1 MTKYLEIIL
10 TEGILYYENCNGMDS
25 RTISRKIYD
34 ELIKKDLPFEI
45 EKRGAYLKNNNL
57 VDIYW
62 IYNTEVFSDGDARKL
77 VMKNVEKYNIN

>member
-1 MTKYLEIIL
+1 MTNYLEIIL

-25 RTISRKIYD
+25 RTISRKIHE

-45 EKRGAYLKNNNL
+45 EKRGAYLKSNNL

-62 IYNTEVFSDGDARKL
+62 IYNAELFSDEDAREL
-77 VMKNVEKYNIN
+77 VMKNVNKYNIN